1 MPDYQKGKIY
11 KIWSP
16 SNNLTYYG
24 STVQS
29 LAQRL
34 AKHQYNYKCF
44 VNGDTKSSKKSF
56 LIIKY
61 EDYKI
66 ELVENY
72 PCNNVEQLRRREGEY
87 IQSNECVN
95 YQVAGRTKEE
105 YREETKEAHRE
116 YTKIYNQEHREKI
129 KERKRVYYQEH
140 KEKWNKRHSAED
152 S

>member
-29 LAQRL
+29 LSQRL
-34 AKHQYNYKCF
+34 AKHQYTYKCF
-44 VNGDTKSSKKSF
+44 VNGDTKSSKTSF
-56 LIIKY
+56 LILKY

-66 ELVENY
+66 ELIENY
-72 PCNNVEQLRRREGEY
+72 PCNNVEQLRKREGEY

-105 YREETKEAHRE
+105 EERG
-116 YTKIYNQEHREKI
+116 
-129 KERKRVYYQEH
+129 
-140 KEKWNKRHSAED
+140 
-152 S
+152 